1 MIRKKITQI
10 THPCPNFF
18 RNPDRTKQKKFL
30 AFFLLPLAYFFLPS
44 LVRAQSIV
52 PAADSTGTVVTPT
65 GNQID
70 ITGGQLSSDGTNL
83 FHSFSQFNL
92 NQNQIANFLS
102 NPSIQNILGRVSSG
116 EASII
121 NGLIQVTGGN
131 SNLFLLNPA
140 GIVFGSNAS
149 LNVPASFTAT
159 TATGISFGNN
169 WFNAMGVVDYPALN
183 GTPNTFAFNT
193 STPGAIVNAG
203 NLAVG
208 QGQNLTLLGGTAV
221 STGQLS
227 APGGHITVAAIPGSH
242 WVRLS
247 QPGSV
252 LSLDIQ
258 PPTGSGSQPEN
269 WTLPIASLPELL
281 TGGNVGNATGLAIN
295 SNGTVQLTNSGI
307 PVETGDVV
315 VQNVN
320 AQTAIL
326 SANRNLTLVESQL
339 VTSGNLTLLAKDTV
353 RVRDSVTNPFLAQ
366 AGGNLYI
373 QGDRHI
379 DILALNHPQTPFTSG
394 GQLSLVSNGDISGD
408 AHFASNGFSILNLAG
423 EPGNFVSLY
432 DPIISSNG
440 DVTFGNYT
448 GVALKVE
455 STGSITAGNI
465 RINGPDTALLPGSDP
480 DIPILQSSPALI
492 LRAGLT
498 TLANASNVPLQQG
511 QTTFSSTSSGTSSSL
526 ATITVGNIDTSDQG
540 QGSAGPVILAAPGNI
555 TTNNITS
562 NDQAPG
568 DAGSVTL
575 NSEGGN
581 IITGDILANDQG
593 PGNAGSITLTA
604 GGTITTGITDVEN
617 QGPGNNGTV
626 SITQGNAPSPN
637 PSPSPSPNP
646 SPSPSPSTSPNPIPV
661 PTPSPTSNSSTT
673 NTGGSP
679 TSANSG
685 GTSSNTG
692 GSSTST
698 NSGGTTSNT
707 GGSSTS
713 TNNGGT
719 TSNTGGSSTSANNGG
734 TTSNTGGSSTSAN
747 NGGTTSNTGGSPT
760 STDSGNANAPGGGTT
775 NTDGRA
781 EEPTQASTNAAQSNS
796 DATSASASAESQ
808 LFSRLEGLFSQQ
820 YQDYFGLPADTP
832 VSTLADARN
841 ILLNIE
847 QATGVKPAL
856 IYVAFLPQNASREKM
871 ASQELSKENP
881 VSQSKNSDRLELL
894 VVTAQ
899 GVPIRT
905 QIEGATRSQVLK
917 VADEFR
923 SEVTRSRRDKSYLAP
938 ARQLYQWLVAPVEAD
953 LKARGI
959 ENVSMVMDMGL
970 RSLPIAALHDGQQ
983 FLIEKYSV
991 GLMPSLTLTDT
1002 RYKNIKNSQ
1011 VLAMGASQFIE
1022 QKPLP
1027 AVPLELSTITDSVW
1041 QGEFFL
1047 NEAFTLGNLKA
1058 QRQQQPFGIIHL
1070 ATHASFQA
1078 GSPSNSYIQLWD
1090 TKLRL
1095 NQLRQLG
1102 WNNPPVELLVLS
1114 ACQTAL
1120 GNQDAELGFAGLA
1133 VQAGVKSTLG
1143 SLWFVSDEG
1152 TLGLMTEF
1160 YQQLKQ
1166 TPIKAEALRQTQL
1179 AMLKGQVY
1187 VKENQLVTSHQS
1199 ASLPAELAQIGD
1211 KNFQHPYFWAAFT
1224 LVGNPW

>member
-1 MIRKKITQI
+1 MIKKIFTEDNN
-10 THPCPNFF
+10 PYPNFF
-18 RNPDRTKQKKFL
+18 RKKNRTYKEKIFT
-30 AFFLLPLAYFFLPS
+30 FFLLHFAYCFLPS
-44 LVRAQSIV
+44 SVWAQSIV
-52 PAADSTGTVVTPT
+52 PATDGTGTVVTPT
-65 GNQID
+65 GSQID
-70 ITGGQLSSDGTNL
+70 ITGGQLSSDGANL

-92 NQNQIANFLS
+92 NQNQTANFLS

-116 EASII
+116 DASVI

-131 SNLFLLNPA
+131 SNLFLLNPS
-140 GIVFGSNAS
+140 GIVFGSNAR

-159 TATGISFGNN
+159 TATGIGFGSN
-169 WFNAMGVVDYPALN
+169 WFNATGAIDYQALV
-183 GTPNTFAFNT
+183 GTPNTFTFNT

-203 NLAVG
+203 NLAVKP
-208 QGQNLTLLGGTAV
+208 GQNLTLLGGTAV

-227 APGGHITVAAIPGSH
+227 APGGSLTVAAIPGEQM
-242 WVRLS
+242 VRLS

-258 PPTGSGSQPEN
+258 PPTGSGSQPEK
-269 WTLPIASLPELL
+269 WTFPVASLPQLL
-281 TGGNVGNATGLAIN
+281 TGGNAGNATGLDVN
-295 SNGTVQLTNSGI
+295 SDGTVQLTGSGT
-307 PVETGDVV
+307 PVKTGDVV
-315 VQNVN
+315 ARNVT
-320 AQTAIL
+320 AQTATL

-339 VTSGNLTLLAKDTV
+339 VTSGDMTLLAKDTV
-353 RVRDSVTNPFLAQ
+353 QVRDSVTNPFMAQ

-373 QGDRHI
+373 QGDRTI

-423 EPGNFVSLY
+423 EPGNFLSFY

-455 STGSITAGNI
+455 TTGSITAGNI
-465 RINGPDTALLPGSDP
+465 RITGPDTALLAGSDP
-480 DIPILQSSPALI
+480 DIPTLQSSPALI
-492 LRAGLT
+492 LRAGVT
-498 TLANASNVPLQQG
+498 TLANAVNVPTQQG
-511 QTTFSSTSSGTSSSL
+511 QTTFTSSATSSSL
-526 ATITVGNIDTSDQG
+526 ASITVGTIDTSDQG
-540 QGSAGPVILAAPGNI
+540 QGSAGPVILSAPGNI

-568 DAGSVTL
+568 NAGSVTL
-575 NSEGGN
+575 TSEQGN
-581 IITGDILANDQG
+581 IRTGDILANDQG

-604 GGTITTGITDVEN
+604 GGTITTGSTNVQN

-626 SITQGNAPSPN
+626 SRTPGTAPS

-646 SPSPSPSTSPNPIPV
+646 SPSPSPSPSTSPNPIPA
-661 PTPSPTSNSSTT
+661 PTPSPISSSPTT
-673 NTGGSP
+673 NTGGSS
-679 TSANSG
+679 TSTSG
-685 GTSSNTG
+685 GTISNTG

-698 NSGGTTSNT
+698 SGGTTSNA

-713 TNNGGT
+713 TSSGA
-719 TSNTGGSSTSANNGG
+719 TSNSSGSSTSTSGS
-734 TTSNTGGSSTSAN
+734 TTN
-747 NGGTTSNTGGSPT
+747 NTGGSPT
-760 STDSGNANAPGGGTT
+760 STDSGNANSPGGDTT
-775 NTDGRA
+775 STGGGA
-781 EEPTQASTNAAQSNS
+781 EESAQPRSNAAPTDAASTPS
-796 DATSASASAESQ
+796 SASAEAQ
-808 LFSRLEGLFSQQ
+808 MFSRVEALFSQQ
-820 YQDYFGLPADTP
+820 YQQYFGLSVDTP
-832 VSTLADARN
+832 VSTLADASN

-856 IYVAFLPQNASREKM
+856 IYVAFLPENTISQQTASRGS
-871 ASQELSKENP
+871 SQENLTSK
-881 VSQSKNSDRLELL
+881 SSDRLELL
-894 VVTAQ
+894 VVTTQ
-899 GVPIRT
+899 GTSIRKR
-905 QIEGATRSQVLK
+905 IEGATRSQVLN
-917 VADEFR
+917 VAADFR
-923 SEVTRSRRDKSYLAP
+923 SEVTNPRSGRSYLAP
-938 ARQLYQWLVAPVEAD
+938 ARQLYRWLMAPVEAD
-953 LKARGI
+953 LKALGI
-959 ENVSMVMDMGL
+959 ENVTLVMDIGL
-970 RSLPIAALHDGQQ
+970 RSLPIAALYDGQK
-983 FLIEKYSV
+983 FLVEKYSV

-1002 RYKNIKNSQ
+1002 RYKDIKNSE
-1011 VLAMGASQFIE
+1011 VLAMGASQFAE

-1027 AVPLELSTITDSVW
+1027 AVPLELSTIANTLW

-1047 NEAFTLGNLKA
+1047 NEAFTLENLKV

-1070 ATHASFQA
+1070 ATHAIFEA

-1102 WNNPPVELLVLS
+1102 WNDPPVELLVLS

-1120 GNQDAELGFAGLA
+1120 GNHDAELGFAGLA
-1133 VQAGVKSTLG
+1133 VQAGVKSALG

-1152 TLGLMTEF
+1152 TLGLMTQM

-1166 TPIKAEALRQTQL
+1166 APIKAEALRQTQL

-1187 VKENQLVTSHQS
+1187 LKGGQLVTSSQS
-1199 ASLPAELAQIGD
+1199 VPLPPQLARIGN
-1211 KNFQHPYFWAAFT
+1211 KNFEHPYYWAAFT

>member
-1 MIRKKITQI
+1 MTKKIFTEDNNPY
-10 THPCPNFF
+10 TNFF
-18 RNPDRTKQKKFL
+18 RKKNRTHQGKIL
-30 AFFLLPLAYFFLPS
+30 TFFLLPFASFFLPS
-44 LVRAQSIV
+44 SVRAQSIV
-52 PAADSTGTVVTPT
+52 PSADGTSTVVTPT
-65 GNQID
+65 DNQID
-70 ITGGQLSSDGTNL
+70 ITGGQLSSDGANL

-92 NQNQIANFLS
+92 NQNQTANFLS

-116 EASII
+116 DASVI

-131 SNLFLLNPA
+131 SNLYLLNPA
-140 GIVFGSNAS
+140 GIVFGTDAR

-159 TATGISFGNN
+159 TATGIGFGDN
-169 WFNAMGVVDYPALN
+169 WFNATGVINYQALV
-183 GTPNTFAFNT
+183 GTPNTFAFNI
-193 STPGAIVNAG
+193 STPAAIVNAG
-203 NLAVG
+203 NLAV
-208 QGQNLTLLGGTAV
+208 QPGQNLTLLGGTAV

-227 APGGHITVAAIPGSH
+227 APGGSITVATIPGEH
-242 WVRLS
+242 MLRLS

-258 PPTGSGSQPEN
+258 PPTGSASQPEN
-269 WTLPIASLPELL
+269 WTLPIASLPQLL
-281 TGGNVGNATGLAIN
+281 TGGNVSHATGLSVDTA
-295 SNGTVQLTNSGI
+295 GGVQLTSSGI

-315 VQNVN
+315 ARNVT

-339 VTSGNLTLLAKDTV
+339 VTSGDMRLLAKDTV
-353 RVRDSVTNPFLAQ
+353 QVRDSVTNPFMAK
-366 AGGNLYI
+366 AGGNLYM
-373 QGDRHI
+373 QGDRTI

-423 EPGNFVSLY
+423 EPGNFLSFY
-432 DPIISSNG
+432 DPIISSIG

-455 STGSITAGNI
+455 TTGSITAGNI
-465 RINGPDTALLPGSDP
+465 RITGPDTALLAGSDP
-480 DIPILQSSPALI
+480 DIPTLQSSPALI

-498 TLANASNVPLQQG
+498 TLANSPNVPSQQG
-511 QTTFSSTSSGTSSSL
+511 QTTFTSSGTSSSL
-526 ATITVGNIDTSDQG
+526 ATISVGNIDTSDQG
-540 QGSAGPVILAAPGNI
+540 QGNAGPVILSAPGNI

-562 NDQAPG
+562 NDQGPG
-568 DAGSVTL
+568 NAGSVTL
-575 NSEGGN
+575 TSTQGN
-581 IITGDILANDQG
+581 ITTGNILANDQG

-604 GGTITTGITDVEN
+604 GGSITTGNTNVEN

-626 SITQGNAPSPN
+626 TRTPGTAPS

-646 SPSPSPSTSPNPIPV
+646 SPSPTPSPTPSSNPIPV
-661 PTPSPTSNSSTT
+661 PTPSPISSSPSS

-679 TSANSG
+679 VSTDG
-685 GTSSNTG
+685 GTISNTGSSTTSNTGGSSTSNTG

-698 NSGGTTSNT
+698 SGGTTSNT

-713 TNNGGT
+713 T
-719 TSNTGGSSTSANNGG
+719 
-734 TTSNTGGSSTSAN
+734 
-747 NGGTTSNTGGSPT
+747 
-760 STDSGNANAPGGGTT
+760 DSGNANSPGGDTT
-775 NTDGRA
+775 NTGGRT
-781 EEPTQASTNAAQSNS
+781 EEPTQPRTTVAPNDAASTAS
-796 DATSASASAESQ
+796 SASAEAQ
-808 LFSRLEGLFSQQ
+808 MFSRIEGLFSQQ
-820 YQDYFGLPADTP
+820 YQQYFGLPVDTR
-832 VSTLADARN
+832 VSTLADASN

-856 IYVAFLPQNASREKM
+856 IYVAFLPENTSSEQTASRES
-871 ASQELSKENP
+871 SQENRI
-881 VSQSKNSDRLELL
+881 SQGSDRLELL

-899 GVPIRT
+899 GVPIRR

-917 VADEFR
+917 VAANFR
-923 SEVTRSRRDKSYLAP
+923 SQVTDSRSGRSYLAP
-938 ARQLYQWLVAPVEAD
+938 ARQLYRWLIAPVDAD

-959 ENVSMVMDMGL
+959 KNVTLVMDIGL
-970 RSLPIAALHDGQQ
+970 RSLPIAALYDGQQ
-983 FLIEKYSV
+983 FLVEKYSI

-1002 RYKNIKNSQ
+1002 RYRDIKNSQ
-1011 VLAMGASQFIE
+1011 VLAMGASQFAE

-1027 AVPLELSTITDSVW
+1027 AVPLELSTITDTLW
-1041 QGEFFL
+1041 QGQFFL
-1047 NEAFTLGNLKA
+1047 NEAFTLENLKA

-1070 ATHASFQA
+1070 ATHATFEA

-1102 WNNPPVELLVLS
+1102 WNDPPVELLVLS

-1133 VQAGVKSTLG
+1133 VQAGVKSALG

-1152 TLGLMTEF
+1152 TVALMTQM

-1166 TPIKAEALRQTQL
+1166 APIKAEALRQTQL

-1187 VKENQLVTSHQS
+1187 LKGGQLVTSSQS
-1199 ASLPAELAQIGD
+1199 VPLPAELARIGD
-1211 KNFQHPYFWAAFT
+1211 KNFEHPYYWAAFT